1 MNIIWWTLYI
11 LGALSIAIIWINL
24 MGLIGYLFK
33 VIKNKEWAKVKV
45 IEGPPGPKGERGD
58 RGPEGPRGLS
68 GSSGSFVFNDHAKA
82 TVKSVI
88 REEGILSRKDIESL
102 IRMEVASYLSKLEIS
117 RTTYPGLNK
126 DEIKI
131 GLKQGDNWMTNQSPI
146 DVDKLIEEY
155 REKKEEK

>member
-58 RGPEGPRGLS
+58 RGLS